1 MGIEYG
7 FSCPKCNYRIF
18 ISLGV
23 GFLFP
28 IVYQETVEKA
38 KAGEFGDTVKEFLNT
53 FPEGRIDAETALYV
67 CRECGNMEVLPELS
81 MYIPKGELPEKD
93 ENLPWSVA
101 FSFKGVSYVT
111 HNDLEKDYELFEE
124 YKHKCSKCHGDYT
137 LLTRYDIP
145 NGMLKCPHCKE
156 VLVLHDIGHSD

>member
-7 FSCPKCNYRIF
+7 FNCPKCNYRIF

-53 FPEGRIDAETALYV
+53 FPEGRIDAETVHAVFMASLAD
-67 CRECGNMEVLPELS
+67 GFAEVKKL
-81 MYIPKGELPEKD
+81 
-93 ENLPWSVA
+93 ENYL
-101 FSFKGVSYVT
+101 
-111 HNDLEKDYELFEE
+111 
-124 YKHKCSKCHGDYT
+124 
-137 LLTRYDIP
+137 
-145 NGMLKCPHCKE
+145 
-156 VLVLHDIGHSD
+156 